1 MGAVMRE
8 RSSVT
13 ALRRYLDDTFQALRL
28 RCLAWRF
35 RLQRGDYY
43 LYLAD
48 LIDATGGTKN
58 LFSIFQDDA
67 QRMRGRNCRGALSEI
82 WLQRYPLS
90 GGDLFATWFGAFP
103 LEDLIAIQNAQSMGA
118 DALVATFRK
127 LASMATLLDSAKVT
141 FAQTALVGFVAVLV
155 AIGAVMSIPMYTADH
170 LARVFSAVPVELF
183 GAWTKALQSF
193 ATVLRETGLLI
204 ALMVTL
210 IVTAALWSLPNWVG
224 AWRRRLDNVGLWL
237 FYRRVH
243 SLRFLSL
250 LGVILNR
257 HGHAGTRLRHAL
269 VLQSRHMSPW
279 LGSHLQSM
287 IQRLDHGASVIDAL
301 DSGLIDSDIWWYF
314 VDMVCTLGL
323 DAALER
329 TCERLGSSSLAVIHR
344 QAIFLRWSLLLG
356 ALSIVLGILFWHF
369 RVFDELRHA
378 LSIQYAY

>member
-1 MGAVMRE
+1 VLD
-8 RSSVT
+8 RSSGID
-13 ALRRYLDDTFQALRL
+13 LRSYLGDTLQVYRL
-28 RCLAWRF
+28 KWLAWRF
-35 RLQRGDYY
+35 RFQRGDYY

-67 QRMRGRNCRGALSEI
+67 TRMRSRNCRAALSEI
-82 WLQRYPLS
+82 WLERYPLS
-90 GGDLFATWFGAFP
+90 GGDLFATWFGSFP

-118 DALVATFRK
+118 DTLVATFRK
-127 LASMATLLDSAKVT
+127 LAGMSKLLDSAKMIFV
-141 FAQTALVGFVAVLV
+141 QTALVGFVAALV
-155 AIGAVMSIPMYTADH
+155 AIGAVASIPIYTADH

-183 GAWTKALQSF
+183 GSWTKALQSL
-193 ATVLRETGLLI
+193 ATVLREAGFFVVLL
-204 ALMVTL
+204 ALLFGATV
-210 IVTAALWSLPNWVG
+210 LWSLPNWVG
-224 AWRRRLDNVGLWL
+224 AWRRRLDNVGMWL

-250 LGVILNR
+250 LGIILNR

-269 VLQSRHMSPW
+269 VLQSRYMSPW

-301 DSGLIDSDIWWYF
+301 DSGLIDSDMWWYF
-314 VDMVCTLGL
+314 VDMVYTLGL

-329 TCERLGSSSLAVIHR
+329 TCERLGSSSLVGIQR
-344 QAIFLRWSLLLG
+344 QAAYLRWSLLLS
-356 ALSIVLGILFWHF
+356 ALSVVLGVLFWHF
-369 RVFDELRHA
+369 KVFDELRHA

>member
-1 MGAVMRE
+1 MLD
-8 RSSVT
+8 RSSGID
-13 ALRRYLDDTFQALRL
+13 LRSYLGDTLQVYRL
-28 RCLAWRF
+28 KWLAWRF
-35 RLQRGDYY
+35 RFQRGDYY

-67 QRMRGRNCRGALSEI
+67 TRMRSRNCRAALSEI
-82 WLQRYPLS
+82 WLERYPLS
-90 GGDLFATWFGAFP
+90 GGDLFATWFGSFP

-118 DALVATFRK
+118 DTLVATFRK
-127 LASMATLLDSAKVT
+127 LAGMSKLLDSAKMIFV
-141 FAQTALVGFVAVLV
+141 QTALVGFVAALV
-155 AIGAVMSIPMYTADH
+155 AIGAVASIPIYTADH

-183 GAWTKALQSF
+183 GSWTKALQSL
-193 ATVLRETGLLI
+193 ATVLREAGFFVVLL
-204 ALMVTL
+204 ALLFGATV
-210 IVTAALWSLPNWVG
+210 LWSLPNWVG
-224 AWRRRLDNVGLWL
+224 AWRRRLDNVGMWL

-250 LGVILNR
+250 LGIILNR

-269 VLQSRHMSPW
+269 VLQSRYMSPW

-301 DSGLIDSDIWWYF
+301 DSGLIDSDMWWYF
-314 VDMVCTLGL
+314 VDMVYTLGL

-329 TCERLGSSSLAVIHR
+329 TCERLGSSSLVGIQR
-344 QAIFLRWSLLLG
+344 QAAYLRWSLLLS
-356 ALSIVLGILFWHF
+356 ALSVVLGVLFWHF
-369 RVFDELRHA
+369 KVFDELRHA

>member
-1 MGAVMRE
+1 MRDQTSGVGF
-8 RSSVT
+8 RSY
-13 ALRRYLDDTFQALRL
+13 LRDTFQAYRL

-58 LFSIFQDDA
+58 LFNIFQDDA
-67 QRMRGRNCRGALSEI
+67 KRMRGRNCRGALSEI
-82 WLQRYPLS
+82 WVQRYPLS

-103 LEDLIAIQNAQSMGA
+103 IEDLIAIQNAQNMGA

-127 LASMATLLDSAKVT
+127 LASMSKLLDSAKAT
-141 FAQTALVGFVAVLV
+141 FMQTALVGFIAVLV

-170 LARVFSAVPVELF
+170 LARVFSSVPVELF
-183 GAWTKALQSF
+183 GSWTKALQSF
-193 ATVLRETGLLI
+193 ATVLRETGLFLVLLVVLFVI
-204 ALMVTL
+204 T
-210 IVTAALWSLPNWVG
+210 ALWSLPNWIGV
-224 AWRRRLDNVGLWL
+224 WRRRLDNVGLWL

-257 HGHAGTRLRHAL
+257 HGSAGTRLRHAL
-269 VLQSRHMSPW
+269 VLQSRYMSPW

-323 DAALER
+323 DTALER
-329 TCERLGSSSLAVIHR
+329 TCERLGSSSLVGMQR
-344 QAIFLRWSLLLG
+344 QATFLRWSLLLG
-356 ALSIVLGILFWHF
+356 ALSVVLGVLFWHF

>member
-1 MGAVMRE
+1 MLD
-8 RSSVT
+8 RSSGID
-13 ALRRYLDDTFQALRL
+13 LRRYLSDTLQAYRL
-28 RCLAWRF
+28 KWLAWRF
-35 RLQRGDYY
+35 RFQRGDYY

-67 QRMRGRNCRGALSEI
+67 TRMRSRNCRAALSEI
-82 WLQRYPLS
+82 WLERYPLS
-90 GGDLFATWFGAFP
+90 GGDLFATWFGSFP

-118 DALVATFRK
+118 DTLVATFRK
-127 LASMATLLDSAKVT
+127 LAGMSKLLDSAKMIFV
-141 FAQTALVGFVAVLV
+141 QTALVGFVAALV
-155 AIGAVMSIPMYTADH
+155 AIGAVASIPIYTADH

-183 GAWTKALQSF
+183 GSWTKALQSL
-193 ATVLRETGLLI
+193 ATVLREAGFFVVLL
-204 ALMVTL
+204 ALLFGATV
-210 IVTAALWSLPNWVG
+210 LWSLPNWVG
-224 AWRRRLDNVGLWL
+224 AWRRRLDNVGMWL

-250 LGVILNR
+250 LGIILNR

-269 VLQSRHMSPW
+269 VLQSRYMSPW

-301 DSGLIDSDIWWYF
+301 DSGLIDSDMWWYF

-323 DAALER
+323 DTALER
-329 TCERLGSSSLAVIHR
+329 TCERLGSNSLVGIQR
-344 QAIFLRWSLLLG
+344 QAAYLRWSLLLS
-356 ALSIVLGILFWHF
+356 ALSVVLGVLFWHF
-369 RVFDELRHA
+369 KVFDELRHA

>member
-1 MGAVMRE
+1 MGAVLRE
-8 RSSVT
+8 HSSGVRLRSY
-13 ALRRYLDDTFQALRL
+13 LRDTFQAYRL
-28 RCLAWRF
+28 RYLAWRF

-67 QRMRGRNCRGALSEI
+67 KRMRGRNCRGALSDI

-103 LEDLIAIQNAQSMGA
+103 LEDLIAIQNAQNMGA

-127 LASMATLLDSAKVT
+127 LASMSQLLDGAKVT
-141 FAQTALVGFVAVLV
+141 FMQTALVGFVAVLV

-183 GAWTKALQSF
+183 GSWTKALQFF
-193 ATVLRETGLLI
+193 ATVLRETGLFI
-204 ALMVTL
+204 ALLVAVLVAMV
-210 IVTAALWSLPNWVG
+210 VWSLPNWVG
-224 AWRRRLDNVGLWL
+224 AWRRRFDNVGMWL

-257 HGHAGTRLRHAL
+257 QGNTGTRLRHAL
-269 VLQSRHMSPW
+269 VLQSRHLSPW
-279 LGSHLQSM
+279 LEAHLQSM
-287 IQRLDHGASVIDAL
+287 IQRLDQGASVIDAL
-301 DSGLIDSDIWWYF
+301 DSGLIDSDIWWYL
-314 VDMVCTLGL
+314 VDMVSTLGL
-323 DAALER
+323 DTALER
-329 TCERLGSSSLAVIHR
+329 TCERLGSSSLVVIHR
-344 QAIFLRWSLLLG
+344 QATFLRWSLLLS
-356 ALSIVLGILFWHF
+356 ALSIVLGVLFWHF

-378 LSIQYAY
+378 LSIHYAH

>member
-1 MGAVMRE
+1 VLD
-8 RSSVT
+8 RSSGID
-13 ALRRYLDDTFQALRL
+13 LRSYLGDTLQVYRL
-28 RCLAWRF
+28 KWLAWRF
-35 RLQRGDYY
+35 RFQRGDYY

-67 QRMRGRNCRGALSEI
+67 ARMRSRNCRGALSEI
-82 WLQRYPLS
+82 WLERYPLS
-90 GGDLFATWFGAFP
+90 GGDLFATWFGSFP

-118 DALVATFRK
+118 DTLVATFRK
-127 LASMATLLDSAKVT
+127 LAGMSKLLDSAKMIFV
-141 FAQTALVGFVAVLV
+141 QTALVGFVAALV
-155 AIGAVMSIPMYTADH
+155 AIGAVASIPIYTADH

-183 GAWTKALQSF
+183 GSWTKALQSL
-193 ATVLRETGLLI
+193 ATVLREAGFFVVLL
-204 ALMVTL
+204 ALLFGATV
-210 IVTAALWSLPNWVG
+210 LWSLPNWVG
-224 AWRRRLDNVGLWL
+224 AWRRRLDNVGMWL

-250 LGVILNR
+250 LGIILNR

-269 VLQSRHMSPW
+269 VLQSRYMSPW

-301 DSGLIDSDIWWYF
+301 DSGLIDSDMWWYF

-323 DAALER
+323 DTALER
-329 TCERLGSSSLAVIHR
+329 TCERLGSSSLVSIQR
-344 QAIFLRWSLLLG
+344 QAAYLRWSLLLS
-356 ALSIVLGILFWHF
+356 ALSVVLGVLFWHF
-369 RVFDELRHA
+369 KVFDELRHA

>member
-1 MGAVMRE
+1 VLD
-8 RSSVT
+8 RSSGID
-13 ALRRYLDDTFQALRL
+13 LRRYLSDTLQAYRL
-28 RCLAWRF
+28 KWLAWRF
-35 RLQRGDYY
+35 RFQRGDYY

-67 QRMRGRNCRGALSEI
+67 TRMRSRNCRAALSEI
-82 WLQRYPLS
+82 WLERYPLS
-90 GGDLFATWFGAFP
+90 GGDLFATWFGSFP

-118 DALVATFRK
+118 DTLVATFRK
-127 LASMATLLDSAKVT
+127 LAGMSKLLDSAKMIFV
-141 FAQTALVGFVAVLV
+141 QTALVGFVAALV
-155 AIGAVMSIPMYTADH
+155 AIGAVASIPIYTADH

-183 GAWTKALQSF
+183 GSWTKALQSL
-193 ATVLRETGLLI
+193 ATVLREAGFFVVLL
-204 ALMVTL
+204 ALLFGATV
-210 IVTAALWSLPNWVG
+210 LWSLPNWVG
-224 AWRRRLDNVGLWL
+224 AWRRRLDNVGMWL

-250 LGVILNR
+250 LGIILNR

-269 VLQSRHMSPW
+269 VLQSRYMSPW

-301 DSGLIDSDIWWYF
+301 DSGLIDSDMWWYF

-323 DAALER
+323 DTALER
-329 TCERLGSSSLAVIHR
+329 TCERLGSSSLVGIQR
-344 QAIFLRWSLLLG
+344 QAAYLRWSLLLS
-356 ALSIVLGILFWHF
+356 ALSVVLGVLFWHF
-369 RVFDELRHA
+369 KVFDELRHA

>member
-1 MGAVMRE
+1 MLD
-8 RSSVT
+8 RSSGID
-13 ALRRYLDDTFQALRL
+13 LRRYLGDTLQAYRL
-28 RCLAWRF
+28 KWLAWRF
-35 RLQRGDYY
+35 RFQRGDYY

-67 QRMRGRNCRGALSEI
+67 TRMRSRNCRAALSEI
-82 WLQRYPLS
+82 WLERYPLS
-90 GGDLFATWFGAFP
+90 GGDLFATWFGSFP

-118 DALVATFRK
+118 DTLVATFRK
-127 LASMATLLDSAKVT
+127 LAGMSKLLDSAKMIFV
-141 FAQTALVGFVAVLV
+141 QTALVGFVAALV
-155 AIGAVMSIPMYTADH
+155 AIGAVASIPIYTADH

-183 GAWTKALQSF
+183 GSWTKALQSL
-193 ATVLRETGLLI
+193 ATVLREAGFFVVLL
-204 ALMVTL
+204 ALLFGATV
-210 IVTAALWSLPNWVG
+210 LWSLPNWVG
-224 AWRRRLDNVGLWL
+224 AWRRRLDNVGMWL

-250 LGVILNR
+250 LGIILNR

-269 VLQSRHMSPW
+269 VLQSRYMSPW

-301 DSGLIDSDIWWYF
+301 DSGLIDSDMWWYF

-323 DAALER
+323 DTALER
-329 TCERLGSSSLAVIHR
+329 TCERLGSSSLIGIQR
-344 QAIFLRWSLLLG
+344 QAAYLRWSLLLS
-356 ALSIVLGILFWHF
+356 ALSVVLGVLFWHF
-369 RVFDELRHA
+369 KVFDELRHA

>member
-1 MGAVMRE
+1 MLD
-8 RSSVT
+8 RSSGID
-13 ALRRYLDDTFQALRL
+13 LRSYLGDTLQVYRL
-28 RCLAWRF
+28 KWLAWRF
-35 RLQRGDYY
+35 RFQRGDYY

-67 QRMRGRNCRGALSEI
+67 ARMRSRNCRGALSEI
-82 WLQRYPLS
+82 WLERYPLS
-90 GGDLFATWFGAFP
+90 GGDLFATWFGSFP

-118 DALVATFRK
+118 DTLVATFRK
-127 LASMATLLDSAKVT
+127 LAGMSKLLDSAKMIFV
-141 FAQTALVGFVAVLV
+141 QTALVGFVAALV
-155 AIGAVMSIPMYTADH
+155 AIGAVASIPIYTADH

-183 GAWTKALQSF
+183 GSWTKALQSL
-193 ATVLRETGLLI
+193 ATVLREAGFFVVLL
-204 ALMVTL
+204 ALLFGATV
-210 IVTAALWSLPNWVG
+210 LWSLPNWVG
-224 AWRRRLDNVGLWL
+224 AWRRRLDNVGMWL

-250 LGVILNR
+250 LGIILNR

-269 VLQSRHMSPW
+269 VLQSRYMSPW

-301 DSGLIDSDIWWYF
+301 DSGLIDSDMWWYF
-314 VDMVCTLGL
+314 VDMVYTLGL

-329 TCERLGSSSLAVIHR
+329 TCERLGSSSLVGIQR
-344 QAIFLRWSLLLG
+344 QAAYLRWSLLLS
-356 ALSIVLGILFWHF
+356 ALSVVLGVLFWHF
-369 RVFDELRHA
+369 KVFDELRHA

>member
-1 MGAVMRE
+1 MLD
-8 RSSVT
+8 RSSGID
-13 ALRRYLDDTFQALRL
+13 LRRYLGDTLQAYRL
-28 RCLAWRF
+28 KWLAWRF
-35 RLQRGDYY
+35 RFQRGDYY

-67 QRMRGRNCRGALSEI
+67 TRIRSRNCRAALSEI
-82 WLQRYPLS
+82 WLERYPLS
-90 GGDLFATWFGAFP
+90 GGDLFATWFGSFP

-118 DALVATFRK
+118 DTLVATFRK
-127 LASMATLLDSAKVT
+127 LAGMSKLLDSAKMIFV
-141 FAQTALVGFVAVLV
+141 QTALVGFVAALV
-155 AIGAVMSIPMYTADH
+155 AIGAVASIPIYTADH

-183 GAWTKALQSF
+183 GSWTKALQSL
-193 ATVLRETGLLI
+193 ATVLREAGFFVVLL
-204 ALMVTL
+204 ALLFGATV
-210 IVTAALWSLPNWVG
+210 LWSLPNWVG
-224 AWRRRLDNVGLWL
+224 AWRRRLDNVGMWL

-250 LGVILNR
+250 LGIILNR

-269 VLQSRHMSPW
+269 VLQSRYMSPW

-301 DSGLIDSDIWWYF
+301 DSGLIDSDMWWYF

-323 DAALER
+323 DTALER
-329 TCERLGSSSLAVIHR
+329 TCERLGSSSLVGIQR
-344 QAIFLRWSLLLG
+344 QAAYLRWSLLLS
-356 ALSIVLGILFWHF
+356 ALSVVLGVLFWHF
-369 RVFDELRHA
+369 KVFDELRHA

>member
-1 MGAVMRE
+1 MLD
-8 RSSVT
+8 RSSGID
-13 ALRRYLDDTFQALRL
+13 LRRYLSDTLQAYRL
-28 RCLAWRF
+28 KWLAWRF
-35 RLQRGDYY
+35 RFQRGDYY

-67 QRMRGRNCRGALSEI
+67 TRMRSRNCRAALSEI
-82 WLQRYPLS
+82 WLERYPLS
-90 GGDLFATWFGAFP
+90 GGDLFATWFGSFP

-118 DALVATFRK
+118 DTLVATFRK
-127 LASMATLLDSAKVT
+127 LAGMSKLLDSAKMIFV
-141 FAQTALVGFVAVLV
+141 QTALVGFVAALV
-155 AIGAVMSIPMYTADH
+155 AIGAVASIPIYTADH

-183 GAWTKALQSF
+183 GSWTKALQSL
-193 ATVLRETGLLI
+193 ATVLREAGFFVVLL
-204 ALMVTL
+204 ALLFGATV
-210 IVTAALWSLPNWVG
+210 LWSLPNWVG
-224 AWRRRLDNVGLWL
+224 AWRRRLDNVGMWL

-250 LGVILNR
+250 LGIILNR

-269 VLQSRHMSPW
+269 VLQSRYMSPW

-301 DSGLIDSDIWWYF
+301 DSGLIDSDMWWYF

-323 DAALER
+323 DTALER
-329 TCERLGSSSLAVIHR
+329 TCERLGSSSLVGIQR
-344 QAIFLRWSLLLG
+344 QAAYLRWSLLLS
-356 ALSIVLGILFWHF
+356 ALSVVLGVLFWHF
-369 RVFDELRHA
+369 KVFDELRHA

>member
-1 MGAVMRE
+1 MLD
-8 RSSVT
+8 RSSGID
-13 ALRRYLDDTFQALRL
+13 LRRYLSDTLQAYRL
-28 RCLAWRF
+28 KWLAWRF
-35 RLQRGDYY
+35 RFQRGDYY

-67 QRMRGRNCRGALSEI
+67 TRMRSRNCRAALSEI
-82 WLQRYPLS
+82 WLERYPLS
-90 GGDLFATWFGAFP
+90 GGDLFATWFGSFP

-118 DALVATFRK
+118 DTLVATFRK
-127 LASMATLLDSAKVT
+127 LAGMSKLLDSAKMIFV
-141 FAQTALVGFVAVLV
+141 QTALVGFVAALV
-155 AIGAVMSIPMYTADH
+155 AIGAVASIPIYTADH

-183 GAWTKALQSF
+183 GSWTKALQSL
-193 ATVLRETGLLI
+193 ATVLREAGFFVVLL
-204 ALMVTL
+204 ALLFGATV
-210 IVTAALWSLPNWVG
+210 LWSLPNWVG
-224 AWRRRLDNVGLWL
+224 AWRRRLDNVGMWL

-250 LGVILNR
+250 LGIILNR

-269 VLQSRHMSPW
+269 VLQSRYMSPW

-301 DSGLIDSDIWWYF
+301 DSGLIDSDMWWYF

-323 DAALER
+323 DTALER
-329 TCERLGSSSLAVIHR
+329 TCERLGSSSVVGIQR
-344 QAIFLRWSLLLG
+344 QAAYLRWSLLLS
-356 ALSIVLGILFWHF
+356 ALSVVLGVLFWHF
-369 RVFDELRHA
+369 KVFDELRHA

>member
-1 MGAVMRE
+1 MLD
-8 RSSVT
+8 RSSGID
-13 ALRRYLDDTFQALRL
+13 LRRYLGDTLQAYRL
-28 RCLAWRF
+28 KWLAWRF
-35 RLQRGDYY
+35 RFQRGDYY

-67 QRMRGRNCRGALSEI
+67 TRMRSRNCRAALSEI
-82 WLQRYPLS
+82 WLERYPLS
-90 GGDLFATWFGAFP
+90 GGDLFATWFGSFP

-118 DALVATFRK
+118 DTLVATFRK
-127 LASMATLLDSAKVT
+127 LAGMSKLLDSAKMIFV
-141 FAQTALVGFVAVLV
+141 QTALVGFVAALV
-155 AIGAVMSIPMYTADH
+155 AIGAVASIPIYTADH

-183 GAWTKALQSF
+183 GSWTKALQSL
-193 ATVLRETGLLI
+193 ATVLREAGFFVVLL
-204 ALMVTL
+204 ALLFGATV
-210 IVTAALWSLPNWVG
+210 LWSLPNWVG
-224 AWRRRLDNVGLWL
+224 AWRRRLDNVGMWL

-250 LGVILNR
+250 LGIILNR

-269 VLQSRHMSPW
+269 VLQSRYMSPW

-301 DSGLIDSDIWWYF
+301 DSGLIDSDMWWYF

-323 DAALER
+323 DTALER
-329 TCERLGSSSLAVIHR
+329 TCERLGSNSLVGIQR
-344 QAIFLRWSLLLG
+344 QAAYLRWSLLLS
-356 ALSIVLGILFWHF
+356 ALSVVLGVLFWHF
-369 RVFDELRHA
+369 KVFDELRHA

>member
-1 MGAVMRE
+1 VLD
-8 RSSVT
+8 RSSGID
-13 ALRRYLDDTFQALRL
+13 LRSYLGDTLQVYRL
-28 RCLAWRF
+28 KWLAWRF
-35 RLQRGDYY
+35 RFQRGDYY

-67 QRMRGRNCRGALSEI
+67 ARMRSRNCRGALSEI
-82 WLQRYPLS
+82 WLERYPLS
-90 GGDLFATWFGAFP
+90 GGDLFATWFGSFP

-118 DALVATFRK
+118 DTLVATFRK
-127 LASMATLLDSAKVT
+127 LAGMSKLLDSAKMIFV
-141 FAQTALVGFVAVLV
+141 QTALVGFVAALV
-155 AIGAVMSIPMYTADH
+155 AIGAVASIPIYTADH

-183 GAWTKALQSF
+183 GSWTKALQSL
-193 ATVLRETGLLI
+193 ATVLREAGFFVVLL
-204 ALMVTL
+204 ALLFGATV
-210 IVTAALWSLPNWVG
+210 LWSLPNWVG
-224 AWRRRLDNVGLWL
+224 AWRRRLDNVGMWL

-250 LGVILNR
+250 LGIILNR

-269 VLQSRHMSPW
+269 VLQSRYMSPW

-301 DSGLIDSDIWWYF
+301 DSGLIDSDMWWYF

-323 DAALER
+323 DTALER
-329 TCERLGSSSLAVIHR
+329 TCERLGSSSLVGIQR
-344 QAIFLRWSLLLG
+344 QAAYLRWSLLLS
-356 ALSIVLGILFWHF
+356 ALSVVLGVLFWHF
-369 RVFDELRHA
+369 KVFDELRHA

>member
-1 MGAVMRE
+1 MGAVLRE
-8 RSSVT
+8 HSGAVRLRSY
-13 ALRRYLDDTFQALRL
+13 LRDTFQAYRL
-28 RCLAWRF
+28 RVLAWRF

-67 QRMRGRNCRGALSEI
+67 KRMRGRNCRGALSEI
-82 WLQRYPLS
+82 WLRRYPLS

-103 LEDLIAIQNAQSMGA
+103 LEDLIAIQNAQTMGA

-127 LASMATLLDSAKVT
+127 LASMSKLLDSAKVT
-141 FAQTALVGFVAVLV
+141 FMQTALVGFVAVLV

-183 GAWTKALQSF
+183 GSWTKALQFF
-193 ATVLRETGLLI
+193 ATVLRETGLFI
-204 ALMVTL
+204 ALLVVLLVTMVF
-210 IVTAALWSLPNWVG
+210 WSLPNWVG
-224 AWRRRLDNVGLWL
+224 AWRRRFDNVGMWL

-257 HGHAGTRLRHAL
+257 QGNTGTRLRHAL
-269 VLQSRHMSPW
+269 VLQSRHLSPW
-279 LGSHLQSM
+279 LESHLQSK

-301 DSGLIDSDIWWYF
+301 DSGLIDSDIWWYL

-323 DAALER
+323 DTALER
-329 TCERLGSSSLAVIHR
+329 TCERLGSSSLIVLHR
-344 QAIFLRWSLLLG
+344 QATFLRWSLLLS
-356 ALSIVLGILFWHF
+356 ALSVVLGVLFWHF

-378 LSIQYAY
+378 LSIHYAY

>member
-1 MGAVMRE
+1 VLD
-8 RSSVT
+8 RSSGID
-13 ALRRYLDDTFQALRL
+13 LRSYLGDTLQVYRL
-28 RCLAWRF
+28 KWLAWRF
-35 RLQRGDYY
+35 RFQRGDYY

-67 QRMRGRNCRGALSEI
+67 ARMRSRNCRGALSEI
-82 WLQRYPLS
+82 WLERYPLS
-90 GGDLFATWFGAFP
+90 GGDLFATWFGSFP

-118 DALVATFRK
+118 DTLVATFRK
-127 LASMATLLDSAKVT
+127 LAGMSKLLDSAKMIFV
-141 FAQTALVGFVAVLV
+141 QTALVGFVAALV
-155 AIGAVMSIPMYTADH
+155 AIGAVASIPIYTADH

-183 GAWTKALQSF
+183 GSWTKALQSL
-193 ATVLRETGLLI
+193 ATVLREAGFFVVLL
-204 ALMVTL
+204 ALLFGATV
-210 IVTAALWSLPNWVG
+210 LWSLPNWVG
-224 AWRRRLDNVGLWL
+224 AWRRRLDNVGMWL

-250 LGVILNR
+250 LGIILNR

-269 VLQSRHMSPW
+269 VLQSRYMSPW

-301 DSGLIDSDIWWYF
+301 DSGLIDSDMWWYF
-314 VDMVCTLGL
+314 VDMVYTLGL

-329 TCERLGSSSLAVIHR
+329 TCERLGSSSLVGIQR
-344 QAIFLRWSLLLG
+344 QAAYLRWSLLLS
-356 ALSIVLGILFWHF
+356 ALSVVLGVLFWHF
-369 RVFDELRHA
+369 KVFDELRHA

>member
-1 MGAVMRE
+1 L
-8 RSSVT
+8 S
-13 ALRRYLDDTFQALRL
+13 DTLQAYRL
-28 RCLAWRF
+28 KWLAWRF
-35 RLQRGDYY
+35 RFQRGDYY

-67 QRMRGRNCRGALSEI
+67 TRMRSRNCRAALSEI
-82 WLQRYPLS
+82 WLERYPLS
-90 GGDLFATWFGAFP
+90 GGDLFATWFGSFP

-118 DALVATFRK
+118 DTLVATFRK
-127 LASMATLLDSAKVT
+127 LAGMSKLLDSAKMIFV
-141 FAQTALVGFVAVLV
+141 QTALVGFVAALV
-155 AIGAVMSIPMYTADH
+155 AIGAVASIPIYTADH

-183 GAWTKALQSF
+183 GSWTKALQSL
-193 ATVLRETGLLI
+193 ATVLREAGFFVVLL
-204 ALMVTL
+204 ALLFGATV
-210 IVTAALWSLPNWVG
+210 LWSLPNWVG
-224 AWRRRLDNVGLWL
+224 AWRRRLDNVGMWL

-250 LGVILNR
+250 LGIILNR

-269 VLQSRHMSPW
+269 VLQSRYMSPW

-301 DSGLIDSDIWWYF
+301 DSGLIDSDMWWYF

-323 DAALER
+323 DTALER
-329 TCERLGSSSLAVIHR
+329 TCERLGSNSLVGIQR
-344 QAIFLRWSLLLG
+344 QAAYLRWSLLLS
-356 ALSIVLGILFWHF
+356 ALSVVLGVLFWHF
-369 RVFDELRHA
+369 KVFDELRHA

>member
-1 MGAVMRE
+1 MLD
-8 RSSVT
+8 RSSGID
-13 ALRRYLDDTFQALRL
+13 LRSYLGDTLQVYRL
-28 RCLAWRF
+28 KWLAWRF
-35 RLQRGDYY
+35 RFQRGDYY

-67 QRMRGRNCRGALSEI
+67 ARMRSRNCRGALSEI
-82 WLQRYPLS
+82 WLERYPLS
-90 GGDLFATWFGAFP
+90 GGDLFATWFGSFP

-118 DALVATFRK
+118 DTLVATFRK
-127 LASMATLLDSAKVT
+127 LAGMSKLLDSAKMIFV
-141 FAQTALVGFVAVLV
+141 QTALVGFVAALV
-155 AIGAVMSIPMYTADH
+155 AIGAVASIPIYTADH

-183 GAWTKALQSF
+183 GSWTKALQSL
-193 ATVLRETGLLI
+193 ATVLREAGFFVVLL
-204 ALMVTL
+204 ALLFGATV
-210 IVTAALWSLPNWVG
+210 LWSLPNWVG
-224 AWRRRLDNVGLWL
+224 AWRRRLDNVGMWL

-250 LGVILNR
+250 LGIILNR

-269 VLQSRHMSPW
+269 VLQSRYMSPW

-301 DSGLIDSDIWWYF
+301 DSGLIDSDMWWYF

-323 DAALER
+323 DTALER
-329 TCERLGSSSLAVIHR
+329 TCERLGSSSLVSIQR
-344 QAIFLRWSLLLG
+344 QAAYLRWSLLLS
-356 ALSIVLGILFWHF
+356 ALSVVLGVLFWHF
-369 RVFDELRHA
+369 KVFDELRHA